1 VEDLVDALL
10 PIPPRAVTIKRRARM
25 RVCLGSRLEIH
36 RERIEHLVLIHLY
49 PLEYGDF
56 PPQLDGGIEILFQRR
71 GGDEVERARGCGTA
85 SAE

>member
-1 VEDLVDALL
+1 
-10 PIPPRAVTIKRRARM
+10 M
-25 RVCLGSRLEIH
+25 GLGPRLEIH